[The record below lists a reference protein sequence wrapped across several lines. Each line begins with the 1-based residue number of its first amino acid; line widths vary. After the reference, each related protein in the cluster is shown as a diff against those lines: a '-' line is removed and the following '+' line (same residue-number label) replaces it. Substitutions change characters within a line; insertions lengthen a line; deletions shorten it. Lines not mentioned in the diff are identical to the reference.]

1 MSNAKDDVLD
11 IIPFDEDGDLSYL
24 HDPIHWIDKSVLESL
39 EDSLLKTD
47 KFVLQNDLY
56 YRDYLYCLLH
66 NFEELHDVSSILG
79 HNDEELFGF
88 LLSSDFFKMKQLDDN
103 RTEFTKIPKNSTLY
117 TNLFEKIEELN
128 LFV

>member
-1 MSNAKDDVLD
+1 M
-11 IIPFDEDGDLSYL
+11 
-24 HDPIHWIDKSVLESL
+24 
-39 EDSLLKTD
+39 
-47 KFVLQNDLY
+47 
-56 YRDYLYCLLH
+56 
-66 NFEELHDVSSILG
+66 SSILG